1 MCLAVPTRVVEI
13 LSEKVAKV
21 DIGGGVLKEIDVTLV
36 QPIEAGDYVLL
47 HSGFAIEK
55 LNPKDAE
62 ETLKLWEEVLSLD

>member
-21 DIGGGVLKEIDVTLV
+21 DIGGGVLKEIDITLV

-62 ETLKLWEEVLSLD
+62 ETLKLWGEVLSLD

>member
-21 DIGGGVLKEIDVTLV
+21 DIGGGVLKEIDITLV